1 MRKCRNLTP
10 RLLCGRTLFGIRDP
24 AYFNQR
30 LSIFIDGTSGVGFQ
44 WPAMAFAGRLR
55 PKQNFNS
62 PKNFNLMQ
70 FIDRLNYINNFHLNI
85 DKICVKFWQ
94 SWDLEP
100 PTVFAKSIIFAGVA
114 MTHWREVT
122 QRCVERERGGEQ
134 LFNQLNW
141 WLELFKLKWKVIIL
155 RFVFEIRNL
164 ASEYFPSKFSHNAQW
179 NTIRFTC
186 FILTLKRI
194 EFWLKSTIT
203 TN

>member
-1 MRKCRNLTP
+1 
-10 RLLCGRTLFGIRDP
+10 
-24 AYFNQR
+24 
-30 LSIFIDGTSGVGFQ
+30 
-44 WPAMAFAGRLR
+44 MAFAGRLR

-62 PKNFNLMQ
+62 PKNSNSMQ

-85 DKICVKFWQ
+85 DKICVEI
-94 SWDLEP
+94 L
-100 PTVFAKSIIFAGVA
+100 AKLRFRTANGVCKA
-114 MTHWREVT
+114 HHLCRRSNDSLKGSDSEMCRKKGK
-122 QRCVERERGGEQ
+122 ERGGQ